1 MTNPWSE
8 SSSKV
13 SILYIDIDHREI
25 DDIKSSVAGVQE
37 LFEWQ
42 RRKYCL
48 LAHPL
53 QASILYIYIAQF
65 LPFNRGKR
73 MAYSRNLL
81 IPSRFLFTIGHFITV
96 VMAFFQRVRLYSLLL
111 STMTLFDQSL
121 HPIFCRNYMLSP
133 TLPWR
138 LLYLY
143 RMQIWHPSM
152 PPCQLA

>member
-53 QASILYIYIAQF
+53 QASILYIYI
-65 LPFNRGKR
+65 
-73 MAYSRNLL
+73 
-81 IPSRFLFTIGHFITV
+81 
-96 VMAFFQRVRLYSLLL
+96 LL
-111 STMTLFDQSL
+111 SFDHSIEAREWHIREICSFLLDFCSLSAILSRLWWHSSKGCVYIHYSCQQWHYSTNLYIQSFAEITCYPL
-121 HPIFCRNYMLSP
+121 HCLGGSFICTECKYGIPQCRPVN
-133 TLPWR
+133 
-138 LLYLY
+138 
-143 RMQIWHPSM
+143 
-152 PPCQLA
+152 